1 MTRVILVGAG
11 GQGLVAADILQH
23 TRAQA
28 DIDVVGL
35 VDDDAALTGVEIL
48 AWRVIGTRAA
58 LRTAPHDAI
67 VVAVGDNARR
77 ESLSHELATAGERV
91 LSVIHPFSSIGAA
104 VELGAGAMISAGAV
118 IVAGVKAGNGLLL
131 NTRAS
136 IDHQSRLGRYVH
148 VGPGA
153 TVGANVAIGDRVL
166 VGAGATV
173 MSGITIGADAV
184 IGAGAVVTRD
194 VPPGL
199 VVTGVPAR
207 VRAPR

>member
-1 MTRVILVGAG
+1 MTRVIIVGAG
-11 GQGLVAADILQH
+11 GQGLVAADILEH
-23 TRAQA
+23 AHA
-28 DIDVVGL
+28 DAGIDVVGL
-35 VDDDAALTGVEIL
+35 VDDDPRLAGLPVL
-48 AWRVIGTRAA
+48 AWRVIGTRDM
-58 LRTAPHDAI
+58 LRTTPHDAV
-67 VVAVGDNARR
+67 VVAVGDNRRR
-77 ESLSHELATAGERV
+77 ESLSHELAAAGARI
-91 LSVIHPFSSIGAA
+91 LSIVHSFSSMGSR

-118 IVAGVKAGNGLLL
+118 IVAGVNAGDGLLL

-153 TVGANVAIGDRVL
+153 TVGADVAIGDRVL